1 MSTPGLDPAD
11 AVALAGFLGVILAA
25 LIWEAVRHARANT
38 PHARIRRRALALTEA
53 NRSQLAPDRGGA
65 RAAPVPDSRLA
76 LLLRTQGRMLSDK
89 GGPWGAPLL
98 ALGMVAA
105 ALTAAAPV
113 LTLHL
118 SPWLLLPGVPAA
130 ALLAGGAGRALIV
143 GRYRQRFLEQFPE
156 ALELIIRAVSAG
168 VPAHQAI
175 QMAGEEMAAP
185 LGREFAR
192 MGHALHLG
200 MDPGDVLDAAAR
212 RIGIADFRFFAV
224 CLQLQRETGGPLAE
238 TLENLAYV
246 IRVRRDTRLK
256 TRALTAQSRAASKV
270 ISLVPFALVGVL
282 ELGNSHYLDILF
294 FTAPGQRLLWVAA
307 GLLFLGLAVINH
319 MARLEI

>member
-1 MSTPGLDPAD
+1 MSKTGLDPAD
-11 AVALAGFLGVILAA
+11 AVAIAGFLAVVLVA
-25 LIWEAVRHARANT
+25 LVWDSVRQARENT
-38 PHARIRRRALALTEA
+38 PHARIRRRALDLTEA
-53 NRSQLAPDRGGA
+53 NRPQAATERADKSAAVRPGNRLTLQLRARGN
-65 RAAPVPDSRLA
+65 
-76 LLLRTQGRMLSDK
+76 MLSDK
-89 GGPWGAPLL
+89 GGPWGVPLL
-98 ALGMVAA
+98 AAGMVLA
-105 ALTAAAPV
+105 ALVAAAPV

-118 SPWLLLPGVPAA
+118 SPWLLLPGPAA
-130 ALLAGGAGRALIV
+130 AAALAGWVGQMLIV
-143 GRYRQRFLEQFPE
+143 GRYRQRFLQQFPE
-156 ALELIIRAVSAG
+156 ALDLIIRAVSAG

-175 QMAGEEMAAP
+175 QMAGEEMAPP

-200 MDPGDVLDAAAR
+200 MDPEDVLDAAAK

-238 TLENLAYV
+238 TLENLAHV

-294 FTAPGQRLLWVAA
+294 YTLTGQRLLWVAG
-307 GLLFLGLAVINH
+307 GLLFLGLAIINY